1 MNNQNIYHNKWILN
15 RIIKNSIFLTFKNQE
30 DIYKILTLTPDKID
44 ESKESNKIILDKCK
58 KAIIKSLDHEDTT
71 ITYKKILYKN
81 IKELL
86 ERYDD
91 TLESLSSISI
101 YNENEVWKLMT
112 SNQISQ
118 LESRDIQSS
127 EDIIKMIKNENSIIK
142 EQKDFLN
149 KKHDPDRESFFDII
163 FEDIHQEIISIN
175 KDTKNKLEILILEQI
190 KKDIEYY
197 LSYYLSWLQNINT
210 QKKKDRFKNALIY
223 TELKFSWRNELE
235 LKNEA
240 EELWLPKWWISFFW
254 PIIDELL
261 IPKESY
267 ISKKW
272 IYINKVYNQKENI
285 MNIEKKELV
294 LFQEYC
300 EAIINENYR
309 SEYKLGKDILREL
322 WEWEIPLQ

>member
-1 MNNQNIYHNKWILN
+1 MNNSNNYHNKWILN
-15 RIIKNSIFLTFKNQE
+15 RIIKNSIFRTFKNQE
-30 DIYKILTLTPDKID
+30 DIYKTLTLTPDKID
-44 ESKESNKIILDKCK
+44 ESKENNKAILDKCK
-58 KAIIKSLDHEDTT
+58 QEIIKSLDHEDTT
-71 ITYKKILYKN
+71 ITYKKILYTR

-91 TLESLSSISI
+91 TLELLSSISI
-101 YNENEVWKLMT
+101 YNENEVWKLIV
-112 SNQISQ
+112 SNKKSQ

-127 EDIIKMIKNENSIIK
+127 EDIIRMIENINSIIK

-149 KKHDPDRESFFDII
+149 KKHDPDEESFFDII

-175 KDTKNKLEILILEQI
+175 RHTNNKLERLILEQI

-197 LSYYLSWLQNINT
+197 LSYYLSWLQNINN
-210 QKKKDRFKNALIY
+210 QKKKNRFQNALIY
-223 TELKFSWRNELE
+223 SELKFSWRNELE

-240 EELWLPKWWISFFW
+240 EKLWLSKWWISFFW

-261 IPKESY
+261 IAKQSY
-267 ISKKW
+267 ISKRW
-272 IYINKVYNQKENI
+272 VYINKIHNQNENI
-285 MNIEKKELV
+285 MNIEINTLV

-300 EAIINENYR
+300 KAIINENYR

-322 WEWEIPLQ
+322 WEWEIPLE